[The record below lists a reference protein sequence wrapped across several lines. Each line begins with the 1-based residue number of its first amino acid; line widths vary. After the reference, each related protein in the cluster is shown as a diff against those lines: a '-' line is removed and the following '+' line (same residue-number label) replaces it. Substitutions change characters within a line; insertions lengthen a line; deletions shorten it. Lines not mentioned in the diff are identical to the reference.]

1 MAIAGTL
8 AAAEPP
14 AYSRVTRP
22 VVFVSN
28 LIKNSVDLC
37 QDEKYDFFA
46 TISARLMSA
55 IISLQLKFR
64 EICMTATLSV
74 PSSIESWLGDKSA
87 FILI

>member
-28 LIKNSVDLC
+28 LIKNSVDPC
-37 QDEKYDFFA
+37 AERKYDFFA
-46 TISARLMSA
+46 IIPARLMSA
-55 IISLQLKFR
+55 IIGLQFQLR
-64 EICMTATLSV
+64 
-74 PSSIESWLGDKSA
+74 GKSA
-87 FILI
+87 